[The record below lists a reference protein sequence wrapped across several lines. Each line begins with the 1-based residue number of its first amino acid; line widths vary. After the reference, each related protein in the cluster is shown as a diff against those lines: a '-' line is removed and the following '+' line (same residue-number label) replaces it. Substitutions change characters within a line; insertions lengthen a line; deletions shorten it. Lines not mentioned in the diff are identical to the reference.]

1 VTNTQDNKLIKRKGL
16 LWLTA
21 SESSVH
27 GPFDLGPVAKQYIIE
42 GTHDRKLLP
51 SWWQGSKEG
60 EEEGLRS

>member
-1 VTNTQDNKLIKRKGL
+1 
-16 LWLTA
+16 
-21 SESSVH
+21 
-27 GPFDLGPVAKQYIIE
+27 VAKQYIIE